1 MWFPFRLTA
10 NLGLGLTLR
19 SLRLHRYR
27 PLIES
32 VAPDSNAQSGAP
44 IVWIAGAEPLDLP
57 ETPHVANSLAAA
69 GRHVFLS
76 TTGILLRRRIHE
88 FQPSPGLHLTIRFDG
103 AEVAHDGRAGRQGAF
118 RDALESVRTAKL
130 SGFLLCAQL
139 ILHAPSES
147 VEVERLHGDLCK
159 LDFDGF
165 VISPASPVNEQLRSN
180 VAALRRRL
188 LSRRWALLSSLL
200 DPVVSTSISTAP
212 TPAAQPASR
221 RSREHGLP
229 VSSRSYE
236 ESVQTP

>member
-1 MWFPFRLTA
+1 MWFPLRLTA
-10 NLGLGLTLR
+10 NLCLSLTLR

-32 VAPDSNAQSGAP
+32 VAPDRNAQSRAP
-44 IVWIAGAEPLDLP
+44 IVWIAGAEPLELP
-57 ETPHVANSLAAA
+57 ETPRVVNSLAAA

-88 FQPSPGLHLTIRFDG
+88 FQPSPRLHLTIRFDG

-147 VEVERLHGDLCK
+147 VEIERLHTDLCK

-165 VISPASPVNEQLRSN
+165 VISPASRVNEQLLNN

-200 DPVVSTSISTAP
+200 DPVLSTSISSAP
-212 TPAAQPASR
+212 TPAAQSASR
-221 RSREHGLP
+221 RSREHALP
-229 VSSRSYE
+229 ASTSYE

>member
-1 MWFPFRLTA
+1 
-10 NLGLGLTLR
+10 LGLTLR

-32 VAPDSNAQSGAP
+32 IAPDRNAQSRAP
-44 IVWIAGAEPLDLP
+44 IAWIAAAEPLDLP
-57 ETPHVANSLAAA
+57 ETPRVVNSLAAA

-88 FQPSPGLHLTIRFDG
+88 FQPSPRLHLTIRFDG

-147 VEVERLHGDLCK
+147 VEIERLHTDLCR

-165 VISPASPVNEQLRSN
+165 VISPASRVNEQLLNN

-200 DPVVSTSISTAP
+200 DPVLSTSISTAP
-212 TPAAQPASR
+212 TPAVQSASR
-221 RSREHGLP
+221 RSSEHALP
-229 VSSRSYE
+229 ASSRSYE